1 MEMVTII
8 RLGSQFKVIIS
19 RTFSQLFYLYPSTMD
34 TTLANLR
41 QEYTQQSLDRSDVL
55 PDPVKQF
62 ERWFADAQQAQIHE
76 PNAMHLATVSDEG
89 RPTARIVL
97 LKGIEEGCFLF
108 YTNYHSQKGQ
118 QLQQQPY
125 AALTFFWPEL
135 ERQVRIEGPVDKIS
149 NERSTAYF
157 HSRPRGS
164 QLGAWVSP
172 QSEVIAD
179 RAVLEQRQ
187 QELTQKYA
195 DQPIPRPPHWG
206 GFALRPDRLEFW
218 QGRPSRLHD
227 RLRYQRQDDRSWTLE
242 RLAP

>member
-1 MEMVTII
+1 MEKVTNYSDFHPT
-8 RLGSQFKVIIS
+8 L
-19 RTFSQLFYLYPSTMD
+19 SQLFYLCAPTMD
-34 TTLANLR
+34 TTLADLR
-41 QEYTQQSLDRSDVL
+41 QEYSQQSLDCSEVL
-55 PDPVKQF
+55 PDPVAQF
-62 ERWFADAQQAQIHE
+62 ERWFADAQQGKIHE
-76 PNAMHLATVSDEG
+76 PNAMHLATVSADG
-89 RPTARIVL
+89 RPTGRVVL

-108 YTNYHSQKGQ
+108 YTNYRSQKGQ
-118 QLQQQPY
+118 QLQGQPY

-135 ERQVRIEGPVDKIS
+135 ERQVRIEGSVSKLSD
-149 NERSTAYF
+149 ERSTAYF

-172 QSEVIAD
+172 QSEVITD
-179 RAVLEQRQ
+179 RTVLEQRQ
-187 QELTQKYA
+187 QELEREYA

-227 RLRYQRQDDRSWTLE
+227 RLRYQRQEDDFWIIE

>member
-1 MEMVTII
+1 
-8 RLGSQFKVIIS
+8 
-19 RTFSQLFYLYPSTMD
+19 MD
-34 TTLANLR
+34 TKLAHLR
-41 QEYTQQSLDRSDVL
+41 QEYTQQSLDRPDVL
-55 PDPVKQF
+55 PDPVAQF
-62 ERWFADAQQAQIHE
+62 ERWFADAQRAQIHE
-76 PNAMHLATVSDEG
+76 PNAMHLATVSDDG
-89 RPTARIVL
+89 RPTGRVVL

-108 YTNYHSQKGQ
+108 YTNYRSQKGQ
-118 QLQQQPY
+118 QLAHHPY

-135 ERQVRIEGPVDKIS
+135 ERQVRIEGAVGQLSD
-149 NERSTAYF
+149 ERSTAYF

-179 RAVLEQRQ
+179 RTVLEQRQ
-187 QELTQKYA
+187 QELTEQYA

-206 GFALRPDRLEFW
+206 GFALQPGRIEFW

-227 RLRYQRQDDRSWTLE
+227 RLLYRRTKSDNNSWTIE

>member
-1 MEMVTII
+1 MRRNFTD
-8 RLGSQFKVIIS
+8 FN
-19 RTFSQLFYLYPSTMD
+19 RTFSQLFYLCSPTMD
-34 TTLANLR
+34 TTLADLR
-41 QEYTQQSLDRSDVL
+41 QEYTQRSLDRPDVL
-55 PDPVKQF
+55 PDPVAQF

-76 PNAMHLATVSDEG
+76 PNAMHLATVSADG

-97 LKGIEEGCFLF
+97 LKGIEDGNFLF
-108 YTNYHSQKGQ
+108 YTNYRSQKGQ

-135 ERQVRIEGPVDKIS
+135 ERQVRIEGAVSKLSD
-149 NERSTAYF
+149 ERSTAYF

-172 QSEVIAD
+172 QSEVIAN
-179 RAVLEQRQ
+179 RTVLEQRQ
-187 QELTQKYA
+187 RELAEQFGN
-195 DQPIPRPPHWG
+195 QPIPRPPHWG

-227 RLRYQRQDDRSWTLE
+227 RLRYQRQNEDQWVIE

>member
-1 MEMVTII
+1 MN
-8 RLGSQFKVIIS
+8 
-19 RTFSQLFYLYPSTMD
+19 

-41 QEYTQQSLDRSDVL
+41 QEYTQQSLDRADVL
-55 PDPVKQF
+55 PDPIAQF
-62 ERWFADAQQAQIHE
+62 ERWFANAQQAQIHE
-76 PNAMHLATVSDEG
+76 PNAMHLATVSDDG
-89 RPTARIVL
+89 RPTARVVL

-108 YTNYHSQKGQ
+108 YTNYRSQKGQ
-118 QLQQQPY
+118 QLALHPY

-135 ERQVRIEGPVDKIS
+135 ERQVRIEGPVNKLSD
-149 NERSTAYF
+149 EQSTAYF

-172 QSEVIAD
+172 QSEVIAN
-179 RAVLEQRQ
+179 RTVLERRQ
-187 QELTQKYA
+187 QELDEKFA

-206 GFALRPDRLEFW
+206 GFALRPDQLEFW

-227 RLRYQRQDDRSWTLE
+227 RLRYRRQNEDQWVVE

>member
-1 MEMVTII
+1 
-8 RLGSQFKVIIS
+8 
-19 RTFSQLFYLYPSTMD
+19 MD
-34 TTLANLR
+34 TTLADLR
-41 QEYTQQSLDRSDVL
+41 QEYTQRSLDRPDVL
-55 PDPVKQF
+55 PDPVAQF

-76 PNAMHLATVSDEG
+76 PNAMHLATVSADG

-97 LKGIEEGCFLF
+97 LKGIEDGSFLF
-108 YTNYHSQKGQ
+108 YTNYRSQKGQ

-135 ERQVRIEGPVDKIS
+135 ERQVRIEGAVS
-149 NERSTAYF
+149 QLSHERSTAYF

-172 QSEVIAD
+172 QSEVITD

-187 QELTQKYA
+187 QELAEQYA

-227 RLRYQRQDDRSWTLE
+227 RLLYRRAAANDTPWTID

>member
-1 MEMVTII
+1 MCRNFTD
-8 RLGSQFKVIIS
+8 FN
-19 RTFSQLFYLYPSTMD
+19 RTFSQLFYLCSPTMD
-34 TTLANLR
+34 TTLADLR
-41 QEYTQQSLDRSDVL
+41 QEYTQRSLDRSDVL
-55 PDPVKQF
+55 PDPVAQF

-76 PNAMHLATVSDEG
+76 PNAMHLATVSADG

-97 LKGIEEGCFLF
+97 LKGIEDGGFLF
-108 YTNYHSQKGQ
+108 YTNYRSQKGQ

-135 ERQVRIEGPVDKIS
+135 ERQVRIEGAVSQLSD
-149 NERSTAYF
+149 ERSTAYF

-179 RAVLEQRQ
+179 RTVLEQRQ
-187 QELTQKYA
+187 RELAEQYA
-195 DQPIPRPPHWG
+195 DQSIPRPPHWG
-206 GFALRPDRLEFW
+206 GFALQPHRLEFW

-227 RLRYQRQDDRSWTLE
+227 RLRYQRQEENSWTIE

>member
-1 MEMVTII
+1 
-8 RLGSQFKVIIS
+8 
-19 RTFSQLFYLYPSTMD
+19 MD

-41 QEYTQQSLDRSDVL
+41 QEYSQQSLDRSDVL
-55 PDPVKQF
+55 PDPIAQF

-76 PNAMHLATVSDEG
+76 PNAMHLATVADNG

-97 LKGIEEGCFLF
+97 LKGIEEGCFVF
-108 YTNYHSQKGQ
+108 YTNYRSQKGQ

-149 NERSTAYF
+149 NERSTVYF

-206 GFALRPDRLEFW
+206 GFALQPSRLEFW

-227 RLRYQRQDDRSWTLE
+227 RLLYRRAAANDTPWTID